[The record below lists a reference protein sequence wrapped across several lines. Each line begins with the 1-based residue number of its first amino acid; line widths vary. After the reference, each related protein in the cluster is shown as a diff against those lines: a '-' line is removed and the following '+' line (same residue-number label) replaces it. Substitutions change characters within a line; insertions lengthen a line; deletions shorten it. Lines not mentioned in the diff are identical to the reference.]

1 MRQKLLLL
9 AAVFFGILAFVLT
22 YQQIQTEKRR
32 IRGESTTVYLVKLT
46 RDIAQG
52 EEITLSDITRH
63 QEHMQ
68 RGSQALSRY
77 VQWRQSK
84 LVIGRKTAISMDKN
98 SFIQWDDLQP
108 PSRKKFG
115 LTSIIP
121 PGERAVS
128 IAVDTTSSVT
138 NLIQPDDRV
147 DVIGTF
153 RFPEMKGDKSIDTL
167 TLTILQ
173 NVKIL
178 ATGNRWGAIAD
189 TQPGGGRGSYS
200 TVTLSLSPKEAE
212 MVIFAAQKGRL
223 SLTLRNHE
231 ESRFEKDLQ
240 NVNFKYLEEHI
251 GEYNEEREQR
261 MRRR

>member
-9 AAVFFGILAFVLT
+9 AAVFFGVLAFVLT

-32 IRGESTTVYLVKLT
+32 IRGESTVVHLVKLT
-46 RDIAQG
+46 RDMAQG
-52 EEITLSDITRH
+52 EEIMPSDIVRH
-63 QEHMQ
+63 QEQVQ
-68 RGSQALSRY
+68 RGSQALARY
-77 VQWRQSK
+77 VQWRQSQ
-84 LVIGRKTAISMDKN
+84 LLIGRKTSVSMDRG
-98 SFIQWDDLQP
+98 SFIHWDDLQP
-108 PSRKKFG
+108 PSRQRFG

-138 NLIQPDDRV
+138 NLVQPDDRV
-147 DVIGTF
+147 DIIGTF
-153 RFPEMKGDKSIDTL
+153 RFPEMRGDKSVDTL

-173 NVKIL
+173 NVKVL
-178 ATGNRWGAIAD
+178 ATGTRWGAMTD
-189 TQPGGGRGSYS
+189 TQPGTGRGSYS

-212 MVIFAAQKGRL
+212 MVVFAAQKGRL

-240 NVNFKYLEEHI
+240 SVNFKYIEEHI
-251 GEYNEEREQR
+251 GKYNEEREQR
-261 MRRR
+261 MRQR